1 MQHHKRRW
9 IGIVLIVTLGLFST
23 VSGQGGLSL
32 SRGIIAGGG
41 GTLSSGGFSLT
52 GAIGQPYA
60 GVPLHS
66 GGFSLTGGGL
76 AGPSMFTHYLPIIH
90 SLRG

>member
-1 MQHHKRRW
+1 MQHHKWRW
-9 IGIVLIVTLGLFST
+9 LAIILLASLGLFSSA
-23 VSGQGGLSL
+23 SGQGGFSL

-41 GTLSSGGFSLT
+41 GRLNSGAFSLT
-52 GAIGQPYA
+52 GTIGQPEA

-76 AGPSMFTHYLPIIH
+76 AGPSTFTVYLPIIH
-90 SLRG
+90 H